1 MNVFKA
7 NSAFSQTN
15 TQKTLLNAVC
25 RILVYCIKIYN
36 FCTHYRTVFLR
47 LASLAVLIATIYRI
61 VSCTDKE
68 TTCNVGQNACDSL
81 RVSV

>member
-1 MNVFKA
+1 MNVLNQIVHFTK
-7 NSAFSQTN
+7 QTK
-15 TQKTLLNAVC
+15 KTLLNAVC
-25 RILVYCIKIYN
+25 RIQVYCIKIDN

-61 VSCTDKE
+61 VSCTDKD

-81 RVSV
+81 RVSG